1 MKTLSELL
9 ENTPVEAIWG
19 DPQVAVGS
27 LVYDSRAAAAGCCFF
42 AVPGTQCDGHAFIGA
57 AITAGAAAV
66 VCARLPEARPA
77 GVPFVVVKD
86 SQGAMAD
93 MAAAFYDHPSREL
106 KLVGITG
113 TNSKTTTVTLLFDLV
128 RAMGYRAGLISPV
141 VYRIE
146 ERPLPQRTR
155 RPTRS
160 A

>member
-57 AITAGAAAV
+57 AVTAGAVVV
-66 VCARLPEARPA
+66 VCERLPEERPA
-77 GVPFVVVKD
+77 GVTFVVVKD

-113 TNSKTTTVTLLFDLV
+113 TNGKTTTVTLLFDLV
-128 RAMGYRAGLISPV
+128 RAMGYRAGLISTV

-146 ERPLPQRTR
+146 ELSLIHISE
-155 RPTRS
+155 PTRH
-160 A
+160 